1 MFNRFAE
8 LLLGWFTAT
17 DGKLLSQ
24 CHDSEKKKFIFT
36 GALVLIITLMTWMSS
51 FYALADSLMP
61 DGERYTAVWFFYGLF
76 CLFLSLCWA
85 AIVFNL
91 FRFFVSCVATTDK
104 IGFSG
109 IRDFAA
115 LATQLFFCLVIAV
128 VLGFPIAIMVLD
140 SQIRYEGR
148 ELQRSQ
154 LSEISMTVGYMDKHR
169 RHPDLES
176 EYRRLESLKLEEK
189 GLQVQMNLYKNDADR
204 AVEGLTELRTNQ
216 RQQEERLA
224 KIREIRGQMD
234 EEFKGARESDRTLH
248 IIKKSRFIWQNNFPI
263 TIFMILFIFIV
274 YASLIFSK
282 FLLAKGSYDHL
293 VSYRERYKMYRYGI
307 VEVHSPVK
315 IRGNLVRFHQFHLPE
330 AIQAAELKGF
340 SEKRQQLH
348 DYFAVRLAEK
358 VAAAD
363 RVFGRMRSRS
373 SGVQD

>member
-1 MFNRFAE
+1 MFNRFTE
-8 LLLGWFTAT
+8 ILLGWFTAT

-24 CHDSEKKKFIFT
+24 CHDSEKNKFIFT
-36 GALVLIITLMTWMSS
+36 GALVLIVTLMTWMSS

-61 DGERYTAVWFFYGLF
+61 EGDRYTASWFFYGIF

-91 FRFFVSCVATTDK
+91 FRFFVSCVATTDRV
-104 IGFSG
+104 GFSG
-109 IRDFAA
+109 VRDFAA
-115 LATQLFFCLVIAV
+115 LSTQLFFCLVIAV
-128 VLGFPIAIMVLD
+128 VLGFPIAIMMLD

-154 LSEISMTVGYMDKHR
+154 LSEISMTVGYMEKHR

-176 EYRRLESLKLEEK
+176 EYQRLQRLKLEEK
-189 GLQVQMNLYKNDADR
+189 SLQVQARLYKNDTDQATS
-204 AVEGLTELRTNQ
+204 AMVELRANQ
-216 RQQEERLA
+216 RQQEDRLA
-224 KIREIRGQMD
+224 KIQEIRGQMD
-234 EEFKGARESDRTLH
+234 EEFKGARENDRALH

-293 VSYRERYKMYRYGI
+293 VSYRERYKMYRQGI

-315 IRGNLVRFHQFHLPE
+315 IRGNLVRFHQFYLPE
-330 AIQAAELKGF
+330 AIQAAEVKNF
-340 SEKRQQLH
+340 SEKRLQLH
-348 DYFAVRLAEK
+348 GYLQVRLEEK
-358 VAAAD
+358 MAAAN
-363 RVFGRMRSRS
+363 RVFSRMRFR
-373 SGVQD
+373 